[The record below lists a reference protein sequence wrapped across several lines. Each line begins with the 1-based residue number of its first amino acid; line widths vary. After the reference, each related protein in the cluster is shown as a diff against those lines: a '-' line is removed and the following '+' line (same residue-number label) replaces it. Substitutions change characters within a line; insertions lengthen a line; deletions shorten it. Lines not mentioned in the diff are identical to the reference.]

1 MPALTTILPQRVEE
15 SLEVAPSLQDVS
27 AALKFACPELVATSS
42 NIPEPAVISR
52 GGEISPPTGEEEEV
66 PVEDGADAPTTST
79 GKGWNWDLTLV
90 CIFRGYLTSLSRCC
104 FRSLCV
110 SL

>member
-1 MPALTTILPQRVEE
+1 MTTILPQRVEK

-27 AALKFACPELVATSS
+27 AALKTACPELVATRST
-42 NIPEPAVISR
+42 ILEPAVISR
-52 GGEISPPTGEEEEV
+52 GGEVSPPTGEEEEV
-66 PVEDGADAPTTST
+66 PVEDGADEPTTST
-79 GKGWNWDLTLV
+79 GNGWNCYLTLV

>member
-1 MPALTTILPQRVEE
+1 MSTILSQRIEE

-27 AALKFACPELVATSS
+27 AAPKTVSPELVATSS
-42 NIPEPAVISR
+42 TILEPAVISR
-52 GGEISPPTGEEEEV
+52 GGEIIPPTSEEEV
-66 PVEDGADAPTTST
+66 PVKDGVDAPTTST
-79 GKGWNWDLTLV
+79 GKGWNCYLTLV
-90 CIFRGYLTSLSRCC
+90 CIFVGVTWLSRCC